1 MELSMCEEQG
11 GELKPIR
18 PYREP
23 FSIDKEEG
31 QVHTQL
37 YCGTGYK
44 YKCMHKDIG
53 RVPCFFICILTYTN
67 KCISWV
73 GRSFIEEGGFHSEL
87 YYDTGS
93 FCKTLT
99 ISTKTVDRREN
110 DKHSCDKAMV
120 KVFCCVSFF
129 LFDLTNSSSV
139 LKATSTSILE
149 INSDLV
155 QIELFPELGYELCG
169 CGLCG

>member
-1 MELSMCEEQG
+1 MCEEQG

-53 RVPCFFICILTYTN
+53 RGPCCGFCICILTY
-67 KCISWV
+67 IQSV
-73 GRSFIEEGGFHSEL
+73 GLGDHILKRVCCTASFI
-87 YYDTGS
+87 T
-93 FCKTLT
+93 T
-99 ISTKTVDRREN
+99 
-110 DKHSCDKAMV
+110 
-120 KVFCCVSFF
+120 
-129 LFDLTNSSSV
+129 
-139 LKATSTSILE
+139 
-149 INSDLV
+149 
-155 QIELFPELGYELCG
+155 
-169 CGLCG
+169 

>member
-1 MELSMCEEQG
+1 MCEEQG

-53 RVPCFFICILTYTN
+53 RLPCCGFCVCILTYTN
-67 KCISWV
+67 KCIS
-73 GRSFIEEGGFHSEL
+73 
-87 YYDTGS
+87 
-93 FCKTLT
+93 
-99 ISTKTVDRREN
+99 
-110 DKHSCDKAMV
+110 
-120 KVFCCVSFF
+120 
-129 LFDLTNSSSV
+129 
-139 LKATSTSILE
+139 
-149 INSDLV
+149 
-155 QIELFPELGYELCG
+155 
-169 CGLCG
+169 